1 MSMAPL
7 VVCGGPCYARS
18 DRDAACALTRV
29 TGEEGRGRSQRDG
42 LRRVMSA
49 GRQQGRH
56 RHSASKPGD
65 LYWATLYVVVVA
77 ALALGSTQVGRYP
90 VTVGMLAGALF
101 VPNVALGFLVGRL
114 RWCALAAVVIVLLP
128 LAASL
133 DSGPIESGPAA
144 FFALIT
150 GGAVAVAGSILIA
163 VGVGLSSSI
172 ARWRPAWR
180 GASRA
185 LLAGLLLGAAP
196 VCLIVPVI
204 ERNRTIRLSPRHP
217 VAIDLARGR
226 YRGVGL
232 DSDRPTIEAVLG
244 RGVPRQNSNG
254 EPLDAGTSPYSG
266 PNSLPGYVG
275 DQTERYRGASLHLA
289 RSGRV
294 DYVEITDR
302 HARTAAGIG
311 PGDSL
316 SVAAKAYPALR
327 CGEFPRGAEEPP
339 TPYPSCS
346 ARLGPRRYVYLGST
360 YTEPGVAVTNIW
372 LSTTPI
378 S

>member
-1 MSMAPL
+1 VPR
-7 VVCGGPCYARS
+7 RS
-18 DRDAACALTRV
+18 
-29 TGEEGRGRSQRDG
+29 EGTS
-42 LRRVMSA
+42 
-49 GRQQGRH
+49 
-56 RHSASKPGD
+56 GD
-65 LYWATLYVVVVA
+65 LRWAALYVVVEA
-77 ALALGSTQVGRYP
+77 ALALGTTQVDSYP
-90 VTVGMLAGALF
+90 VFGSLLVAAVV
-101 VPNVALGFLVGRL
+101 VPNVALGLLVGRL
-114 RWCALAAVVIVLLP
+114 RWCGLAAVLIVLLP

-133 DSGPIESGPAA
+133 ESGPLESGPAA
-144 FFALIT
+144 FFALLT
-150 GGAVAVAGSILIA
+150 AGAAAVAGSVLIA

-172 ARWRPAWR
+172 ARWQPGWR
-180 GASRA
+180 GPSRA
-185 LLAGLLLGAAP
+185 LLAGLLLGTAP

-204 ERNRTIRLSPRHP
+204 ERNRTIRLSPGHP

-244 RGVPRQNSNG
+244 RGEPRQNSNS

-339 TPYPSCS
+339 IPYPSCS
-346 ARLGPRRYVYLGST
+346 ARLGSRRYVYLGST
-360 YTEPGVAVTNIW
+360 YTEPGVAITNIW